1 MKFWLGITDNRWY
14 DFVRSRGCTEVNF
27 WQPSA
32 RRPFRDLPE
41 GTPFLFKLKRPFNH
55 IAGGGYFVRF
65 TTLPLA
71 TAWDAFGEANG
82 APSIAEFARL
92 IASNLSNPI
101 GTNPEIGC
109 NVLANVFFL
118 PKDRWVE
125 VDGRFPRAVM
135 RGATRD
141 TDDATGQS
149 IWNEVTAAARDLG
162 VADEHQLG
170 QQPRFGR
177 PFLTQARLGQ
187 GAFRT
192 LVTDAYKRR
201 CAVTGESTL
210 PVLEAAHIRSY
221 ADQGPHAVSNG
232 LLLRSDFHKLFDL
245 GLVTVQ
251 PDYRIRVSKRIHE
264 QWFNG
269 KAYYSLDGK
278 ELRALP
284 DDPADHPNAEY
295 LRWHNEERFVA

>member
-1 MKFWLGITDNRWY
+1 MKFWMGVTDNRWY
-14 DFVRSRGCTEVNF
+14 EFVRSRGCTEVNF

-32 RRPFRDLPE
+32 RRPFSGVPE

-55 IAGGGYFVRF
+55 VAGGGYFVRF

-71 TAWDAFGEANG
+71 TAWDAFGEAHG
-82 APSIAEFARL
+82 APSLPQFARL
-92 IASNLSNPI
+92 IASNSANPV
-101 GTNPEIGC
+101 GANPDIGC
-109 NVLANVFFL
+109 NVLTNVFFL
-118 PKDRWVE
+118 PRERWIE
-125 VDGRFPRAVM
+125 VSERFPKSAM
-135 RGATRD
+135 QGATRD
-141 TDDATGQS
+141 TADPIGQS
-149 IWNEVTAAARDLG
+149 IWDEVAAAARGLG
-162 VADEHQLG
+162 IAEDGALG
-170 QQPRFGR
+170 EQARFGR
-177 PFLTQARLGQ
+177 SFLTQARLGQ

-201 CAVTGESTL
+201 CAVTGETTL

-221 ADQGPHAVSNG
+221 ADEGPHAVSNG

-269 KAYYSLDGK
+269 KAYNSLDGK

-284 DDPADHPNAEY
+284 DDPADHPNPEY